1 MDQENKCLTS
11 KQKPSNKKSLQK
23 ESQKDG
29 RAK

>member
-1 MDQENKCLTS
+1 MDQENKCLMS
-11 KQKPSNKKSLQK
+11 KQKPSNKESLQK